1 MTEHRTLF
9 RYLRNIKT
17 LWKKKILA
25 LLAIKRFKT
34 CQMNGSYCAE
44 SKNVEIPAN

>member
-9 RYLRNIKT
+9 RYLRHIKT
-17 LWKKKILA
+17 L
-25 LLAIKRFKT
+25 IKRFVT